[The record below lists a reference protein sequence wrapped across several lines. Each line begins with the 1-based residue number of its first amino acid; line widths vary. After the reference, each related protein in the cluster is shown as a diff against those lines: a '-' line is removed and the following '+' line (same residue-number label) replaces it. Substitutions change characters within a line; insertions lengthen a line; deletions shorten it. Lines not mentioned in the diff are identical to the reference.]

1 MDSDSDSEEDQSPGG
16 DTKTKPAANVEHVS
30 PLFSSDSDSE
40 ADLPDGRKENLVP
53 DGGDT
58 GQKPAANANT
68 VEEHRKEA
76 ANVFWT
82 CCMKQLLSNLEKK

>member
-1 MDSDSDSEEDQSPGG
+1 VDSDSDSEEDQSPGG

-40 ADLPDGRKENLVP
+40 ADLPDGRKENCVP
-53 DGGDT
+53 DGDT
-58 GQKPAANANT
+58 GPKPAANAKT